1 MKQNQVDDSGL
12 AIGFKIDNW
21 RSASRPNQDTLTG
34 RYCCCEPLEMEKHSE
49 QLYSAYR
56 QDKENQIWTYLP
68 YGPFQNINSYRE
80 WMTSTCFNGDPCFY
94 AVIDRNT
101 HLAVGVASYLRMD
114 PQNGVIEVGHINYSP
129 QLQGTVASTEAMYL
143 MMKNA
148 FSLGYRRYEWKCNA
162 LNFKSRQAA
171 LRLGFQ
177 YEGIFRQAAVV
188 KGRNRDTAWFAMI
201 DLEWPALQRVFESWL
216 GPQNF
221 DRNGVQK
228 SALSMLT
235 RKALR
240 ATTSRRGYRGSQTG
254 FAIRSVQSTDFT
266 DWARVYRG
274 YADFYQMPMTQ
285 TVLDTV
291 WAWLMDEDHEME
303 GLVAVQDARLCGLAH
318 IRRMP
323 NPLRGIEIGFLD
335 DLFVEPASRGN
346 KVGEAL
352 FEALRG
358 LARQRGWSKIRWITA
373 DENYRARALYDKVS
387 NKTMWNTYE
396 MAIE

>member
-1 MKQNQVDDSGL
+1 MNPNQVDDSDFALGL
-12 AIGFKIDNW
+12 KVDPW
-21 RSASRPNQDTLTG
+21 CSASWSSQAILTG
-34 RYCCCEPLEMEKHSE
+34 RYCRCEPLDMEKHSE

-56 QDKENQIWTYLP
+56 QDRENRIWTYLP
-68 YGPFQNINSYRE
+68 YGPFQDINAYRD
-80 WMTSTCFNGDPCFY
+80 WMTEACFNGDPCFY
-94 AVIDRNT
+94 AVINSST
-101 HLAVGVASYLRMD
+101 NLAVGVASYLRMD
-114 PQNGVIEVGHINYSP
+114 PQNGAIEVGHINYSP

-143 MMKNA
+143 MMKNV

-162 LNFKSRQAA
+162 LNLKSRQAA

-201 DLEWPALQRVFESWL
+201 DHEWPALRRAFEAWL
-216 GPQNF
+216 DPQNF
-221 DRNGVQK
+221 DCNGVQK
-228 SALSMLT
+228 SALSKLT
-235 RKALR
+235 GQALKT
-240 ATTSRRGYRGSQTG
+240 TTSRVTHRIDQTE
-254 FAIRSVQSTDFT
+254 FAVRPVQSTDFT
-266 DWARVYRG
+266 DWVRLYRG
-274 YADFYQMPMTQ
+274 YADFYQVPMTQ

-291 WAWLMDEDHEME
+291 WAWLMDEDHEVE
-303 GLVAVQDARLCGLAH
+303 GLVAVHETRLCGLAH

-323 NPLRGIEIGFLD
+323 SPLRGVEIGFLD

-352 FEALRG
+352 FEALQA

-373 DENYRARALYDKVS
+373 DDNYRARALYDRVS

-396 MAIE
+396 MTIE